1 MTPSCIIPFLFL
13 LEKYLDTLNVISG
26 IIIKFASADIT
37 KTNLSLLFKLFLSTK
52 QSFENT

>member
-1 MTPSCIIPFLFL
+1 MTPSCIILFLFL

-37 KTNLSLLFKLFLSTK
+37 NLSLFFKLFLSTK